1 MTAWLKHLPQTIAE
15 SEVDLLAGDTL
26 PSVWVDRWMRDP
38 QREVIHDPKQGWIMA
53 AHYSRGHKLQRGI
66 TAGVAA
72 GDRVLISASSSVDLV
87 VAHTAAL
94 RLGDCDADQWRISRR

>member
-38 QREVIHDPKQGWIMA
+38 QREVIHDPKQGWINGGTLLA
-53 AHYSRGHKLQRGI
+53 RHKLQR
-66 TAGVAA
+66 VN
-72 GDRVLISASSSVDLV
+72 
-87 VAHTAAL
+87 
-94 RLGDCDADQWRISRR
+94 